1 MHLSLNEN
9 EFVRFISDLHLT
21 PDEARLETFYDFL
34 DTLPKSCRGLFI
46 LGDFFDHWLGQDIHD
61 TEYNKLA
68 TKLSSVGCPVMFLP
82 GNRDFLVEDL
92 WLKKANVKKIPDPF
106 RVTINS
112 QNVVLTH
119 GDQFCTK
126 DYFYQFFR
134 KATRSKYTQT
144 LFLHL
149 PKSIRKSIFRG
160 IRSTKNKTTKVKK
173 FAINHSMAMT
183 LAHASHADTLIH
195 GHIHSPGIH
204 IEDDFKRIVLDEWM
218 ADTNQANSISY
229 LDIDHLILFT
239 LFVSGKS

>member
-92 WLKKANVKKIPDPF
+92 WLKKANVK
-106 RVTINS
+106 
-112 QNVVLTH
+112 
-119 GDQFCTK
+119 
-126 DYFYQFFR
+126 R
-134 KATRSKYTQT
+134 KAFK
-144 LFLHL
+144 FGD
-149 PKSIRKSIFRG
+149 I
-160 IRSTKNKTTKVKK
+160 NKRLK
-173 FAINHSMAMT
+173 FSY
-183 LAHASHADTLIH
+183 
-195 GHIHSPGIH
+195 
-204 IEDDFKRIVLDEWM
+204 IVVVSW
-218 ADTNQANSISY
+218 
-229 LDIDHLILFT
+229 IDPL
-239 LFVSGKS
+239 